1 MLIRLRDRD
10 IIYYEYFSG
19 ALPPDNINFICQKQN
34 HNFDKETLKFIE
46 DNWQK
51 EIIKNHG
58 VYNGKLYDILD
69 IIVDKD
75 NIINIVYD
83 IIDYKTSIATKKKE
97 YKELNNNYFSNHLSV
112 VGILKTSDNKILI
125 GSDLSFKNN
134 LQSWKFPG
142 GFFDAEKDKTIID
155 CLIREC
161 GEEIGNYNFL
171 TSNIISVSK
180 NIKHNFTIIVCLC
193 NLKETSE
200 ELLKCNEKNKDKII
214 DNHEMQII
222 KFIDFKKEKIQE
234 ILNCELVSLSPS
246 TIIGLNKLINIIIK

>member
-1 MLIRLRDRD
+1 MYINLKNNKYLQ
-10 IIYYEYFSG
+10 YFSG
-19 ALPPDNINFICQKQN
+19 TLPPDNIDFIYYQQN
-34 HNFDKETLKFIE
+34 HNFDRETLKFIE

-51 EIIKNHG
+51 EIIKNPG

-75 NIINIVYD
+75 NTTINIVYD

-112 VGILKTSDNKILI
+112 VGILETSDNKIII

-142 GFFDAEKDKTIID
+142 GFFDAEKDKTIMD

-161 GEEIGNYNFL
+161 GEEIGKYTFL
-171 TSNIISVSK
+171 NSNIINISK
-180 NIKHNFTIIVCLC
+180 NIKHNCTVVICLC
-193 NLKETSE
+193 NLKETNE
-200 ELLKCNEKNKDKII
+200 QIFEYNEKNKDKII
-214 DNHEMQII
+214 DNHEMQVI
-222 KFIDFKKEKIQE
+222 KFIDFKKEKIE
-234 ILNCELVSLSPS
+234 EMLNCELVSLSPS
-246 TIIGLNKLINIIIK
+246 TIIGLNSILNII